1 MGLKEIQAAFEAAR
15 AEKRPA
21 FMPYWPVGYPDA
33 PTSLR
38 VIEAIAAGGAD
49 MIEIGVP
56 FSDPL
61 ADGKVIQHASQV
73 ALAGGMT
80 IHKAMDI
87 VRKARAIEVC
97 IPFLVMGYLNPL
109 LAFGMKEYVLAW
121 REAGADGL
129 IVPDLPP
136 EESAELAGY
145 CAEAGLALVSFA
157 APTSTD
163 DRLKTIAQ
171 SATGFVYIV
180 SVAGVTGARDQLP
193 AGLRE
198 YVLRVKAAAQNT
210 PVVVGFGISSPEQV
224 NEVGGYADGA
234 IVASA
239 LIRDAGEAP
248 DPALA
253 AYNFVKQF
261 RK

>member
-1 MGLKEIQAAFEAAR
+1 MGLQEIQTAFDNAKAQN
-15 AEKRPA
+15 RPA
-21 FMPYWPVGYPDA
+21 FMPYWTVGYPDA

-80 IHKAMDI
+80 IRKAMGI
-87 VRKARAIEVC
+87 VRQARAIGVR

-109 LAFGMKEYVLAW
+109 LAFGLKEYAQAW

-136 EESAELAGY
+136 EESAELAQT
-145 CAEAGLALVSFA
+145 CAAAGLALISFA
-157 APTSTD
+157 APTSNA
-163 DRLKTIAQ
+163 DRLKAIAQ
-171 SATGFVYIV
+171 TATGFVYIV

-193 AGLRE
+193 DGLRD
-198 YVLRVKAAAQNT
+198 YVLRVKDAAQAT
-210 PVVVGFGISSPEQV
+210 PVVVGFGISSPAQV
-224 NEVGGYADGA
+224 REVGQYADGV

-239 LIRDAGEAP
+239 LIREAGEAP

-253 AYNFVKQF
+253 AYEFVKRF
-261 RK
+261 RS